1 MQAFNAQRL
10 GHPAGQKGKE
20 AWVVLGRRGRTVQ
33 PWHRSPTKRRKG
45 LATAVLHPTWREA
58 YFIFQTACSKSAFT
72 FMRWPVCHH
81 PDSLR
86 PERSESTLEQ
96 STCLLRICWRGEGIS
111 RVPGRERQH
120 LQALPL
126 VSVPWTTA
134 TDRQGHAPV
143 QTVFL
148 VLFHP
153 TRLLN
158 ASQRL
163 NPVLGWRNSSVFVR
177 WALPGSFRDDLDHME
192 RLPYTPTYMDFLHM
206 TPPYSCKNFLPFV
219 AIS

>member
-1 MQAFNAQRL
+1 MPAFNVHRL

-20 AWVVLGRRGRTVQ
+20 AWVVLGCTVQ
-33 PWHRSPTKRRKG
+33 PWHRSPTKKRKG
-45 LATAVLHPTWREA
+45 LATAVLHPTWRDA
-58 YFIFQTACSKSAFT
+58 YFIFQTAWSKSAFT
-72 FMRWPVCHH
+72 FMRRPVCHH
-81 PDSLR
+81 PDSLL
-86 PERSESTLEQ
+86 PERLELTLEQ
-96 STCLLRICWRGEGIS
+96 STCLLRICRRGEGIS

-126 VSVPWTTA
+126 VSVPRTTA
-134 TDRQGHAPV
+134 TDRQGRAPV

-158 ASQRL
+158 ASQWL

-177 WALPGSFRDDLDHME
+177 WALPGSFKDDLDHME
-192 RLPYTPTYMDFLHM
+192 RLSYTPTYMDFLHM
-206 TPPYSCKNFLPFV
+206 TPLYSRKNFLPFV